1 MKRKLL
7 FGFMALALICSS
19 CKKDNDV
26 MDTIVNLGDQ
36 NMRAM
41 YSVQTVDTASMLSS
55 VTQYVLDKKNYK
67 GSLNVVSAGNK
78 APLKTNQTLFIWR
91 QNGINPGT
99 LRYDLDVEFAVRD
112 YVATKMEWAHGILYD
127 AEGNAYPSALLDVF
141 TNFQDIYSTF
151 VPLTNEWNHKDS
163 TIHCDT
169 IKTTKAYLAWKEKT
183 VRTITQDRLNELL
196 AFFDQQWVKDTI
208 HWYNQEFGKT
218 ARDTVY
224 YAPVAGK
231 PGCYN
236 ATYSD
241 SVPSTRDIFE
251 YPYVGNATE
260 NFITA
265 RFDFDASSGAQSF
278 SYSAWKAEYS
288 KDYYKNKTA
297 TTATSLVMTEEMKN
311 VPWVLGIITNAKKFQ
326 IVTKGQLLKKK
337 TTTQAGAVTE
347 FTHTQNTV
355 AVTRQIESFA
365 TKDSTMTLDGT
376 KMKYVR

>member
-55 VTQYVLDKKNYK
+55 VTQYVLDKKFNK

-127 AEGNAYPSALLDVF
+127 AKGNAYPSSLIDIY
-141 TNFQDIYSTF
+141 TSFQDIYSTF

-169 IKTTKAYLAWKEKT
+169 IKITIPCLKWEQDKKNWTQSKIDEQRAYFA
-183 VRTITQDRLNELL
+183 
-196 AFFDQQWVKDTI
+196 QQWVKDTI
-208 HWYNQEFGKT
+208 AWYNEKFDKHVPDTIRVVKEVSGGKFEV
-218 ARDTVY
+218 VY
-224 YAPVAGK
+224 PKSKESSYDDV
-231 PGCYN
+231 
-236 ATYSD
+236 S
-241 SVPSTRDIFE
+241 FL
-251 YPYVGNATE
+251 YVGNATE

-265 RFDFDASSGAQSF
+265 RFDFDASSRAQSF
-278 SYSAWKAEYS
+278 SYYAWKAEYS

-326 IVTKGQLLKKK
+326 IVTKGQLFRKK
-337 TTTQAGAVTE
+337 TTRQAGAVTE

-355 AVTRQIESFA
+355 AVTHQIESFA
-365 TKDSTMTLDGT
+365 TKDSTMTLDGS

>member
-55 VTQYVLDKKNYK
+55 VTQYVLDKKFNK

-127 AEGNAYPSALLDVF
+127 AEGNAYPSSLVDVY

-169 IKTTKAYLAWKEKT
+169 IKVTIPCLKWSEDKKNWTQSEIDEQRAYFA
-183 VRTITQDRLNELL
+183 
-196 AFFDQQWVKDTI
+196 QQWVKDTI
-208 HWYNQEFGKT
+208 AWYNEIFKKTVPDTIRVVKVVSGGKFEV
-218 ARDTVY
+218 VY
-224 YAPVAGK
+224 PKSKVSSYDDV
-231 PGCYN
+231 
-236 ATYSD
+236 S
-241 SVPSTRDIFE
+241 FL
-251 YPYVGNATE
+251 YVGNATE

-265 RFDFDASSGAQSF
+265 RFNFDASSGAQSF
-278 SYSAWKAEYS
+278 SYNAWKAEYS

-326 IVTKGQLLKKK
+326 IVTKGQLFRKK

-355 AVTRQIESFA
+355 AVTHQIESFT
-365 TKDSTMTLDGT
+365 TKDSTMTLDGS

>member
-55 VTQYVLDKKNYK
+55 VTQYVLDKKINK
-67 GSLNVVSAGNK
+67 GSLNVVSAGDK

-141 TNFQDIYSTF
+141 TNFQNIYSTF

-163 TIHCDT
+163 TIYYDT
-169 IKTTKAYLAWKEKT
+169 IKITIPCLTWKQESKNLTQSEIDEK
-183 VRTITQDRLNELL
+183 RTYF
-196 AFFDQQWVKDTI
+196 AQQWVKDTI
-208 HWYNQEFGKT
+208 AWYNEKFNKHIPDSIRVVKEVSGGKFQ
-218 ARDTVY
+218 VIL
-224 YAPVAGK
+224 PK
-231 PGCYN
+231 
-236 ATYSD
+236 
-241 SVPSTRDIFE
+241 STEGSYDDIS
-251 YPYVGNATE
+251 YPYVGNATK
-260 NFITA
+260 NIITA
-265 RFDFDASSGAQSF
+265 RFNFDASSGAQSF
-278 SYSAWKAEYS
+278 SYNAWNAEYS
-288 KDYYKNKTA
+288 KDYYKNPTA
-297 TTATSLVMTEEMKN
+297 TTATSLVTTEEMTN
-311 VPWVLGIITNAKKFQ
+311 VPWVLGIIANAKKFQ

>member
-55 VTQYVLDKKNYK
+55 VTQYVLDKKFNK

-127 AEGNAYPSALLDVF
+127 AKGNAYPSSLIDIY
-141 TNFQDIYSTF
+141 TSFQDIYSTF
-151 VPLTNEWNHKDS
+151 VPLTNEWNYIDS
-163 TIHCDT
+163 TIYYDT
-169 IKTTKAYLAWKEKT
+169 IKVTIPCLKWEQDKKNWTQSKIDEQRAYFA
-183 VRTITQDRLNELL
+183 
-196 AFFDQQWVKDTI
+196 QQWVKDTI
-208 HWYNQEFGKT
+208 AWYNEKFDKHVPDTIRVVKEVSGGKFEV
-218 ARDTVY
+218 VY
-224 YAPVAGK
+224 PKSKESSYDDV
-231 PGCYN
+231 
-236 ATYSD
+236 S
-241 SVPSTRDIFE
+241 FL
-251 YPYVGNATE
+251 YVGNATK

-265 RFDFDASSGAQSF
+265 RFDFDASSRAQSF
-278 SYSAWKAEYS
+278 SYYAWKAEYS

-326 IVTKGQLLKKK
+326 IVTKGQLFRKK

-355 AVTRQIESFA
+355 AVTHQIESFA
-365 TKDSTMTLDGT
+365 TKDSTMTLDGS